1 MSTSENQTQSG
12 AAQLAWS
19 LRNYAWLIALCAVV
33 LGVLLPV
40 LKEVQ
45 PVSYEARALVVTDQL
60 QVSQAALPRF
70 GDSVFRS
77 GAVARAVAREV
88 GGNADQL
95 IPDRLD
101 VVAPQ
106 DSVVFQV
113 IGRDRDPVVA
123 ARLANS
129 AAKAFLVELN
139 KPGSGV
145 GTFSLQDEAGIPA
158 SATVTGPGLA
168 VAAATG
174 MIAGAVLGFGLVLL
188 VTALR
193 RPVIGSEEVEPVLGV
208 PVLGSVLLPRSRSRE
223 FPGPRGVPGIASVT
237 RWLVDPPAPRIFIT
251 SSRRAEPSR
260 QRISVMLATA
270 LSQFRHVGLQG
281 AGYLSEAMEGHLAHT
296 PRPLAPESRRAAH
309 ELLVVDGTDPLESID
324 PAGGA
329 TATILVVR
337 EGTPRQTLRA
347 MAAEYLHDELFGV
360 IVYRRSRRW
369 APIEHTVIVQS
380 LHENRNRRLE
390 TGSTA
395 DSLPA

>member
-1 MSTSENQTQSG
+1 MSTSENQSQSG

-19 LRNYAWLIALCAVV
+19 LRNYAWLVALCAVA

-40 LKEVQ
+40 LKEMQ

-60 QVSQAALPRF
+60 QVSAAALPRF

-77 GAVARAVAREV
+77 GAVARAVSREL
-88 GGNADQL
+88 GGNADKM

-113 IGRDRDPVVA
+113 IGRDEDPVVA
-123 ARLANS
+123 SRLANS

-145 GTFSLQDEAGIPA
+145 GTFSLQDEAGIPM
-158 SATVTGPGLA
+158 SQTVTGPGLA
-168 VAAATG
+168 VSAATG
-174 MIAGAVLGFGLVLL
+174 VIAGAVLGFGLVLL
-188 VTALR
+188 VTVLR
-193 RPVIGSEEVEPVLGV
+193 RPVIGSDEVEPVLGV
-208 PVLGSVLLPRSRSRE
+208 PVLGSVLLPRSRASE

-251 SSRRAEPSR
+251 SSRRAEASR

-270 LSQFRHVGLQG
+270 LSQFRPVGLQG

-296 PRPLAPESRRAAH
+296 PRPLASESRRAAR

-324 PAGGA
+324 PAGGS
-329 TATILVVR
+329 TVTILVVR
-337 EGTPRQTLRA
+337 EGTPRHTLRA
-347 MAAEYLHDELFGV
+347 MAAEYLHDELLGV
-360 IVYRRSRRW
+360 VIFRRSRRW
-369 APIEHTVIVQS
+369 SPIEHTITVQS
-380 LHENRNRRLE
+380 VHDRSRRLVKRS
-390 TGSTA
+390 STA
-395 DSLPA
+395 DSLSA